1 MWSPYHLRIER
12 SANPMKIPD
21 FLSADN
27 IVIDAAAADKKKLL
41 SELARKAG
49 AIVDVLPERLLAEL
63 VKREELGSTGMGGGV
78 AIPHARF
85 HQVTKP
91 FGLLARLRRPVDFD
105 AVDGEPVDIVF
116 LLLLPEAAA
125 AGDQLGALA
134 LIARKLRNQKTA
146 AALRQA
152 RDSAEIYRIL
162 TAD

>member
-1 MWSPYHLRIER
+1 
-12 SANPMKIPD
+12 
-21 FLSADN
+21 
-27 IVIDAAAADKKKLL
+27 
-41 SELARKAG
+41 
-49 AIVDVLPERLLAEL
+49 
-63 VKREELGSTGMGGGV
+63 MGGGV

-134 LIARKLRNQKTA
+134 LIARKLRNPKTA

-152 RDSAEIYRIL
+152 RDSAEIYRTL